1 MISNMKNI
9 TGYILLLVMALTF
22 HSCEEVIEVNLNDAT
37 PELLIEANVS
47 DSTGPYTVRVSM
59 TVGFNQ
65 VNNFQGVDGAFL
77 TLSDNNGL
85 TDTLTQVS
93 NGVYTTHNLS
103 GSINST
109 YNLFAIVNEKQYSSL
124 SHIPS
129 KTNLDSLYTTTNGG
143 GGFGNSSRI
152 KVVPKY
158 KDPAGVNNFYRFILS
173 INGVQTDDVF
183 VQNDINRD
191 GQVFNQPLISR
202 TTINA
207 GDLLTLEMQCI
218 DENVYKYFNSLARN
232 FRRGLNQSQTP
243 VNPPSNITGGKLGYF
258 NAHTV
263 QRKST
268 IAR

>member
-1 MISNMKNI
+1 MISIMKNLLSYI
-9 TGYILLLVMALTF
+9 ILLAMTFTF
-22 HSCEEVIEVNLNDAT
+22 HSCEEVIEVDLKDAA

-85 TDTLTQVS
+85 TDTLTEVS
-93 NGVYTTHNLS
+93 NGIYTSHNLS
-103 GSINST
+103 GSINSS
-109 YNLFAIVNEKQYSSL
+109 YSMFAIVNEKQYSSL
-124 SHIPS
+124 SQIPF

-143 GGFGNSSRI
+143 GGFGNNNKI

-158 KDPAGVNNFYRFILS
+158 RDPAGVKNFYRFILY

-191 GQVFNQPLISR
+191 GQVFNQPLASR

-243 VNPPSNITGGKLGYF
+243 VNPPTNIAGGKLGYF

-263 QRKST
+263 QRKSVV
-268 IAR
+268 AH

>member
-1 MISNMKNI
+1 MKNI
-9 TGYILLLVMALTF
+9 TRYILLLVIALTF
-22 HSCEEVIEVNLNDAT
+22 HSCEEVIEVDLNNAE

-59 TVGFNQ
+59 TVGFSQ
-65 VNNFQGVDGAFL
+65 ENNFQGVDGAFL

-93 NGVYTTHNLS
+93 KGVYTTHNIS
-103 GSINST
+103 GSRNSS
-109 YNLFAIVNEKQYSSL
+109 YSMFAIVNEKQYTSVSYMPL
-124 SHIPS
+124 

-143 GGFGNSSRI
+143 GGFGNTNKI
-152 KVVPKY
+152 KIVPKY
-158 KDPAGVNNFYRFILS
+158 RDPAGVKNFYRFILS
-173 INGVQTDDVF
+173 INGFQTDDVF

-191 GQVFNQPLISR
+191 GQVFNQPLVSR
-202 TTINA
+202 TTINQ

-218 DENVYKYFNSLARN
+218 DENVYKYFNALSKN

-258 NAHTV
+258 SAHTI
-263 QRKST
+263 QRKSV
-268 IAR
+268 IAH

>member
-1 MISNMKNI
+1 MKSIMKNLLSYI
-9 TGYILLLVMALTF
+9 ILLTMALTF
-22 HSCEEVIEVNLNDAT
+22 HSCEDVIEVDLNDAT

-47 DSTGPYTVRVSM
+47 DTTGPYTVRVSM

-65 VNNFQGVDGAFL
+65 VNNFQGVDGAFI

-93 NGVYTTHNLS
+93 NGIYTTHNLR
-103 GSINST
+103 GSINSS
-109 YNLFAIVNEKQYSSL
+109 YSMFAIVNEKQYSSL
-124 SHIPS
+124 SQMPS

-143 GGFGNSSRI
+143 GGFGNSNKI

-158 KDPAGVNNFYRFILS
+158 RDPVGVNNFYRFILY

-183 VQNDINRD
+183 VQSDKNRD
-191 GQVFNQPLISR
+191 GQVFNQPLVSR
-202 TTINA
+202 TTINP
-207 GDLLTLEMQCI
+207 GDFISIDMQCI

-263 QRKST
+263 QRKSI
-268 IAR
+268 IAH